1 MLILIN
7 PLVEVS
13 LQEVDLLCV
22 LQQSWPELLLQLLLS
37 QNHLDVLGGVVDL
50 ALLRV
55 DLAIELKLD
64 IVVSLE
70 GIRVSG
76 EGKGGR
82 LEVELELGCLD
93 VRYANGQINEVLSG
107 LGLVGSLSPKDCYI
121 G

>member
-1 MLILIN
+1 
-7 PLVEVS
+7 
-13 LQEVDLLCV
+13 
-22 LQQSWPELLLQLLLS
+22 
-37 QNHLDVLGGVVDL
+37 
-50 ALLRV
+50 
-55 DLAIELKLD
+55 
-64 IVVSLE
+64 
-70 GIRVSG
+70 VSG